1 MNRPRM
7 STAASALLRTL
18 LNRATNHGDRIL
30 LTHWV
35 STDWRSV
42 TFSGERHQA
51 GFRLTGPDA
60 LALARQW
67 TGGIEEADLPL
78 GRHFVAEI
86 ALSQPLALQD
96 DGSVL
101 VELEALTLED

>member
-7 STAASALLRTL
+7 SAAASSLLRIL
-18 LNRATNHGDRIL
+18 LRRSELPADRIL
-30 LTHWV
+30 LTHWI
-35 STDWRSV
+35 STDWQSL

-51 GFRLTGPDA
+51 GFRVTGPGA
-60 LALARQW
+60 AEAVAQW
-67 TGGIEEADLPL
+67 LDGIEEVDLPL
-78 GRHFVAEI
+78 GRCFVAEI
-86 ALSQPLALQD
+86 GLSAEPAVQN

>member
-7 STAASALLRTL
+7 SAAASSLLRTL
-18 LNRATNHGDRIL
+18 LRRAQLPADRIL
-30 LTHWV
+30 LTHWI
-35 STDWRSV
+35 STDWQSL

-51 GFRLTGPDA
+51 GFRVRGA
-60 LALARQW
+60 GAAEAVGQW
-67 TGGIEEADLPL
+67 LDGIEEADLPL
-78 GRHFVAEI
+78 GRYFVAEI
-86 ALSQPLALQD
+86 GLSREPVAQD